1 MNERQSIGEPRSTT
15 QTSAGANSQVQK
27 GPLDASIT
35 ARIEKCRKDLGQALH
50 GNILGAVAK
59 VRSARDIPNQHL
71 QQEVLKWMESGVRG
85 LAQIRSV
92 AAEIPE
98 TKFYEI
104 LDRLEVRSIDQ
115 IPNFGVLTKLVDE
128 MNAAQSRSSVA

>member
-1 MNERQSIGEPRSTT
+1 MRSGAGLLPGGRHHFWRV
-15 QTSAGANSQVQK
+15 SAGHLSTVRQGLQTVLGFNFGAK
-27 GPLDASIT
+27 G
-35 ARIEKCRKDLGQALH
+35 E
-50 GNILGAVAK
+50 K

-85 LAQIRSV
+85 LAQIRNI

-104 LDRLEVRSIDQ
+104 LDRLEVRSLDQ

-128 MNAAQSRSSVA
+128 MNAAQPKSSVA

>member
-1 MNERQSIGEPRSTT
+1 
-15 QTSAGANSQVQK
+15 
-27 GPLDASIT
+27 
-35 ARIEKCRKDLGQALH
+35 
-50 GNILGAVAK
+50 

-104 LDRLEVRSIDQ
+104 LERLEVRSLDQ
-115 IPNFGVLTKLVDE
+115 IPSFGVLTKLVDE